1 MRHFAVE
8 RVCTIERIVAAA
20 LLVAV
25 GACATPHPGSMA
37 EAYRDPYEKTN
48 RKLYAINKKL
58 DHYALLP
65 AAHVYRAVV
74 PGAAR
79 HGVTNGFNNLG
90 EPVSFINAVLQGKIK
105 QAFRTVDRFM
115 LNTVLG
121 VGGLADVATD
131 LGRPEEKEDFGQTF
145 AVWGIKSGPYL
156 MLPFFGPSTL
166 RDGVGLGVEFAVDPV
181 PYIRNAVIDWKFYY
195 SVAEFGLKA
204 VDLRSQLIDAGADGL
219 LAGSLDEYATVRSAY
234 LQHRQSQIYDGNP
247 PDEDDMTPAD
257 APLAPGGTRQPDSS
271 TPQPPAAVPTTPVP
285 SATDKPTA
293 ADKPAGDATVPPA
306 ATSADAPKA
315 P

>member
-1 MRHFAVE
+1 MYMRHSVVE
-8 RVCTIERIVAAA
+8 RVIATV

-37 EAYRDPYEKTN
+37 AAYADPYERTN
-48 RKLYAINKKL
+48 RKLYTFNKQL

-65 AAHVYRAVV
+65 AAKVYRVVV

-79 HGVTNGFNNLG
+79 RGVTNGLNNIN

-131 LGRPEEKEDFGQTF
+131 LGRFEEKEDFGQTF

-156 MLPFFGPSTL
+156 MLPFFGPSTI

-181 PYIRNAVIDWKFYY
+181 PIVRNAVLNWKFYY
-195 SVAEFGLKA
+195 SVGQFGLRA
-204 VDLRSQLIDAGADGL
+204 VDLRSTLIDVDADGI
-219 LAGSLDEYATVRSAY
+219 LASSLDEYATVRSAY
-234 LQHRQSQIYDGNP
+234 LQRRQSQIYDGNP
-247 PDEDDMTPAD
+247 PDEDAAPAD
-257 APLAPGGTRQPDSS
+257 APLAPGGSVQP
-271 TPQPPAAVPTTPVP
+271 VTPVP
-285 SATDKPTA
+285 SASDKPTA
-293 ADKPAGDATVPPA
+293 ADAPATTATLPAGPKVP
-306 ATSADAPKA
+306 
-315 P
+315 